1 MSKSNIR
8 KKKTNKPV
16 TLKPLI
22 LVISL
27 QTDME
32 IETNDLKILKP

>member
-8 KKKTNKPV
+8 KKKKPV